1 GADLRATDH
10 AGRSITEARVEDVDL
25 MEYLADE
32 RGFPLPL
39 YPALCL
45 GRVNRA
51 REILAD
57 PNYHLPADRL
67 ARGGLLWATMQ
78 LYRYALFGPDELR
91 AAGLPASTAE
101 VDSCRAKIRDHLDL
115 LRSLLDR
122 GILEGDRGHPA
133 GTVLDT
139 QNPHPGE
146 PPIGYRALT
155 EAVQLVSPEPAE
167 MLLRAGA
174 WPESDV
180 QIRELL
186 NMTGFGPRRMD
197 LLELL
202 ARHGIVPEPPVG

>member
-1 GADLRATDH
+1 AGGGWLGAARQWYGY
-10 AGRSITEARVEDVDL
+10 AGWGPE
-25 MEYLADE
+25 
-32 RGFPLPL
+32 G
-39 YPALCL
+39 L
-45 GRVNRA
+45 G
-51 REILAD
+51 
-57 PNYHLPADRL
+57 
-67 ARGGLLWATMQ
+67 
-78 LYRYALFGPDELR
+78 

-186 NMTGFGPRRMD
+186 NIAGFGPRRTG

-202 ARHGIVPEPPVG
+202 ARPGIGPD